1 MPIAVL
7 TSKGQMTI
15 PREIRDSLKLR
26 PSDKIVIVLEKGQ
39 AILKPLRGNI
49 MDLAGSVE
57 IPKSEKP
64 IDFQKVREKVKK
76 KIARAAGS
84 EA

>member
-15 PREIRDSLKLR
+15 PREIRESLKLR

-76 KIARAAGS
+76 RIARTAVS
-84 EA
+84 EG

>member
-1 MPIAVL
+1 MPIAIL
-7 TSKGQMTI
+7 KSKGQMTI

-39 AILKPLRGNI
+39 AVLKPLRGNI

-76 KIARAAGS
+76 RIAHTAVS
-84 EA
+84 EG

>member
-15 PREIRDSLKLR
+15 PREIRESLKLR

-49 MDLAGSVE
+49 MDLADSVE

-76 KIARAAGS
+76 RIARTAVS
-84 EA
+84 EG

>member
-39 AILKPLRGNI
+39 AVLKPLRGNI